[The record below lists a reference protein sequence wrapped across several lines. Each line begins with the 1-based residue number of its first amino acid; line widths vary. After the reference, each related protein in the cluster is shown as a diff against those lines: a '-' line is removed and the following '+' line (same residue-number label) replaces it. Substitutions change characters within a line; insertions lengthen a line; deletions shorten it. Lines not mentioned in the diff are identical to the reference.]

1 MFHRAMMIATAS
13 LAAIAAST
21 AASAGAINWNQ
32 WSGTFTQSATAG
44 SATGTAGSVGVTYSG
59 ELENLF
65 LGYPSWQPSPSTFSG
80 GTIGNAP
87 VPADGIVQLFGGG
100 TTVDTITFSH
110 AVTNP
115 VLAIWSLGQGGIN
128 GNFTFTSSEPF
139 TIESGGPSAE
149 YGGSSITAV
158 GNTVFGV
165 EGNGTIQ
172 FNGTF
177 TSISWTNST
186 FENWYGFDV
195 GVSAVPEPASWA
207 LMIVGLGLVGGGL
220 RRKTRETA
228 QA

>member
-1 MFHRAMMIATAS
+1 MV
-13 LAAIAAST
+13 
-21 AASAGAINWNQ
+21 
-32 WSGTFTQSATAG
+32 GTFTQSATAG

-65 LGYPSWQPSPSTFSG
+65 LGYPTWQPSPPTFSG
-80 GTIGNAP
+80 GTVGNAP

-100 TTVDTITFSH
+100 STVDTITFST

-115 VLAIWSLGQGGIN
+115 AMAIWSLGQGGIN
-128 GNFTFTSSEPF
+128 ANFTFTADEPF

-149 YGGSSITAV
+149 YGGSTITSF
-158 GNTVFGV
+158 GNTVFGS

-177 TSISWTNST
+177 KSISWTNTT

-195 GVSAVPEPASWA
+195 GVAAVPEPASWA
-207 LMIVGLGLVGGGL
+207 LMIVGLGLAGAGL
-220 RRKTRETA
+220 RRKTLSA
-228 QA
+228 VV